1 MDEWVVKFILFEC
14 FSLKK
19 KANEH
24 AVRAS
29 DVHFEDFRGWRS
41 APLKGCGGGGG
52 GGGGRERKQQQE
64 RTKKTQPEK
73 NTRRR
78 SRR

>member
-1 MDEWVVKFILFEC
+1 M
-14 FSLKK
+14 
-19 KANEH
+19 
-24 AVRAS
+24 RAS

-41 APLKGCGGGGG
+41 APLKGSGGAGGGGG
-52 GGGGRERKQQQE
+52 GGGGGGDSERQRQQE
-64 RTKKTQPEK
+64 RTKKTLPEK